1 MRFVPLVMEHFGRW
15 GEEATKYLQELSR
28 RSCDDAGNNNCNE
41 FMCFWRK
48 RFSITLQRCNAKTIA
63 KKISILTFNSCN
75 TVDDFVTQFYIH

>member
-1 MRFVPLVMEHFGRW
+1 MSSMRFVPLVMEHFGRW

-41 FMCFWRK
+41 
-48 RFSITLQRCNAKTIA
+48 SNVA